1 LKTILSFKFKISILV
16 VLILLIP
23 GIYFAITQLS
33 VPVEQDL
40 MSEFK
45 AAPAVPSGKQDATDG
60 IAPVDVLLV
69 GLKQRLETQQPNRT
83 MSMAGYYC
91 RNPTITW
98 TNGRTRKKHSKKPRP
113 WDIRAAGNHCR
124 ESTLLARATLR
135 VKIPVRR

>member
-69 GLKQRLETQQPNRT
+69 GLKQRL
-83 MSMAGYYC
+83 
-91 RNPTITW
+91 NPT
-98 TNGRTRKKHSKKPRP
+98 GRCRWLGTTVEILLSPGPMEGRGRSIRKSQGPGIYGP
-113 WDIRAAGNHCR
+113 
-124 ESTLLARATLR
+124 LATTAEN
-135 VKIPVRR
+135 RRF